1 MSCAAHGAAEG
12 GDLGASTSPGSLDS
26 NSHRKWL
33 ALQPVRSVFLR
44 HRFTVN
50 KPASLRP
57 LAVVT
62 GWPASQEL
70 QQILCLRP
78 VFQLS
83 ADNAEALV
91 AAVGSRIRAAVP
103 PPCSVVLDL
112 SATATLGD
120 SAAAALTMLAG
131 LLADS
136 HVSLELVLPG
146 AQAPAVLAND
156 KPGQVIRPVTVHLN
170 ARAAV
175 LAAYA
180 SLPGAALVTPA
191 LRQLLAQ
198 PPEPLPLPAQVPP
211 P

>member
-1 MSCAAHGAAEG
+1 M
-12 GDLGASTSPGSLDS
+12 GASTSPGSLDS
-26 NSHRKWL
+26 HSHRKWL
-33 ALQPVRSVFLR
+33 AMRPVRSVFLR
-44 HRFTVN
+44 YRFTVT

-57 LAVVT
+57 PAVVT
-62 GWPASQEL
+62 GWPASQEP

-78 VFQLS
+78 VCQLS
-83 ADNAEALV
+83 ADNAHALV
-91 AAVGSRIRAAVP
+91 AAVSSRLQATVP

-120 SAAAALTMLAG
+120 AAAAALTRLAG

-136 HVSLELVLPG
+136 HASLQLVLPG
-146 AQAPAVLAND
+146 THALAVPASD
-156 KPGQVIRPVTVHLN
+156 EPGQVIRPVTVHLN

-180 SLPGAALVTPA
+180 SLPGAAFVTPA

-198 PPEPLPLPAQVPP
+198 PPEPLALPAQVPP

>member
-1 MSCAAHGAAEG
+1 M
-12 GDLGASTSPGSLDS
+12 
-26 NSHRKWL
+26 
-33 ALQPVRSVFLR
+33 FLR

-62 GWPASQEL
+62 GWPASQES

-78 VFQLS
+78 VCRLS
-83 ADNAEALV
+83 ADNADALV

-103 PPCSVVLDL
+103 PPGSVVLDL

-120 SAAAALTMLAG
+120 GAAAVLTRLAG

-156 KPGQVIRPVTVHLN
+156 EPGQVIRPVTVHLN
-170 ARAAV
+170 ARAAM

-191 LRQLLAQ
+191 LRQLLSQ
-198 PPEPLPLPAQVPP
+198 PPEPLPLPAQVPQP
-211 P
+211 